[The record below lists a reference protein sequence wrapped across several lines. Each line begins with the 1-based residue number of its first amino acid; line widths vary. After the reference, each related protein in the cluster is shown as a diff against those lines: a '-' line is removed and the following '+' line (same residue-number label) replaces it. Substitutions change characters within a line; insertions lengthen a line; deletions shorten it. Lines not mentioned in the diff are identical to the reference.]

1 MGFFTITD
9 IVVIAIGI
17 LFLLFYIYL
26 YFKGKKD
33 AALFATL
40 GDEDYPMHELYF
52 VGYALVNMLGARLP
66 VARKIEK
73 QKTDRDFIWRENILI
88 TT

>member
-33 AALFATL
+33 AAFVVQTL
-40 GDEDYPMHELYF
+40 GDEDYPMR
-52 VGYALVNMLGARLP
+52 VVNC
-66 VARKIEK
+66 
-73 QKTDRDFIWRENILI
+73 ILWDMHW
-88 TT
+88 

>member
-40 GDEDYPMHELYF
+40 GDEDYPMHELFCGICIGKY
-52 VGYALVNMLGARLP
+52 VGARLP
-66 VARKIEK
+66 SQGR
-73 QKTDRDFIWRENILI
+73 
-88 TT
+88 